1 MWAARSG
8 TTRARRSL
16 LDRTGL
22 SETEIRAIIERVKGR
37 VVAAEMAARTG
48 PALRAREDLDVSEVE
63 LSDGIHPDIDQAVKA
78 ARKAFMAYR
87 EMGLERRK
95 TIVEGM
101 RAAMLREGER
111 LAYMA
116 AEETGLGRAEDK
128 VAKNRLVT
136 TRTPGPEDLEPQ
148 VVTGDQGMMVT
159 EYAPYGVVASITPT
173 TNPTSTIINNSISIV
188 SAGNALVFNVHPNA
202 RMVSVENIKILN
214 RAIVAAGG
222 PPDLITAIP
231 NPTLESAREVMHHP
245 DVRLLLVTGGPGV
258 VKEAL
263 KTDKKAIT
271 AGPGNPPAVVD
282 QTADVET
289 AGRDIVLGAS
299 LDNNIVCT
307 DEKTTIVVESVA
319 DRLVQAMVA
328 AGSYRLKEH
337 ELKRLEKVIF
347 TEMGPPNKPGM
358 INPAFIGKNPS
369 RILAE
374 IGITVDDD
382 IRLVLA
388 EVPKEHNLVWTE
400 QMMPVMPVVRM
411 QNVDDAID
419 LAVRSEH
426 GFRHT
431 ASIHSTNVDT
441 ITRMARAMNCS
452 IFVANGPNYA
462 GLGEGGEG
470 FTSYSIASPT
480 GEGLTRPR
488 HFSRVRRIS
497 VVGALR
503 IV

>member
-1 MWAARSG
+1 MRSG
-8 TTRARRSL
+8 TTRARRPA
-16 LDRTGL
+16 LDRSGL
-22 SETEIRAIIERVKGR
+22 TEAEIRSIIERVKGR
-37 VVAAEMAARTG
+37 VAAAELSARTG
-48 PALRAREDLDVSEVE
+48 PALRAGDELAVSEVA
-63 LSDGIHPDIDQAVKA
+63 LGDGIHAGIDQAVRA
-78 ARKAFMAYR
+78 ARRAFLEYR
-87 EMGLERRK
+87 EMGLESRK
-95 TIVEGM
+95 TIVAGM
-101 RAAMLREGER
+101 RASMLREGEH
-111 LAYMA
+111 LAHLA
-116 AEETGLGRAEDK
+116 AQETGLGRAEDK
-128 VAKNRLVT
+128 VIKNRLVT
-136 TRTPGPEDLEPQ
+136 TKTPGPEDLEPH
-148 VVTGDQGMMVT
+148 VVTGDAGMMIT

-188 SAGNALVFNVHPNA
+188 SAGNAVVFNVHPNA
-202 RMVSVENIKILN
+202 ALVSVENVKLLN
-214 RAIVAAGG
+214 RAIVASGG

-231 NPTLESAREVMHHP
+231 QPTLDTAREVMHHP
-245 DVRLLLVTGGPGV
+245 EVRLLLVTGGPGV
-258 VKEAL
+258 VQEAL
-263 KTDKKAIT
+263 KTNKKAIT

-282 QTADVET
+282 QTADVEA

-299 LDNNIVCT
+299 FDNNVICT
-307 DEKTTIVVESVA
+307 DEKTTIVIDTVA
-319 DRLVQAMVA
+319 DRLIQSMVA
-328 AGSYRLKEH
+328 NGAYRLKEH
-337 ELKRLEKVIF
+337 ELKRLERVIF
-347 TEMGPPNKPGM
+347 REMGPPNKPGM
-358 INPAFIGKNPS
+358 INPQWIGKNPS

-374 IGITVDDD
+374 IGITVPQET
-382 IRLVLA
+382 RLVVA
-388 EVPKEHNLVWTE
+388 EVPREHNLVWTE
-400 QMMPVMPVVRM
+400 QMMPVMPVVRVH
-411 QNVDDAID
+411 NVDDAID

-470 FTSYSIASPT
+470 PTSFSIASPT